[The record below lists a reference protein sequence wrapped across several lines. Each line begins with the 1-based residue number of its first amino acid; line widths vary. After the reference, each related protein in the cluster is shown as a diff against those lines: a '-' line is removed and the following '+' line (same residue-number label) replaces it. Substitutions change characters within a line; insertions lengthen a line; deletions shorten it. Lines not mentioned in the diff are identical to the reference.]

1 MALRAYNRCLSL
13 FSHHQYNSY
22 ISYSILLKLHELQDF
37 YIENELIQVLMTLMH
52 CRKKSIIREIVA
64 LMSFICY
71 NANAKAQDA
80 ALTFFQGTKDEVF
93 FSVIRELFTE
103 ESELIRERLSIFYLS
118 T

>member
-1 MALRAYNRCLSL
+1 
-13 FSHHQYNSY
+13 
-22 ISYSILLKLHELQDF
+22 
-37 YIENELIQVLMTLMH
+37 MTLMH